1 MTAEKRPESGGARQ
15 KSRAEQALERFHEE
29 GSLSG
34 YDAKNLLRLW
44 PYVRPHRAYLFG
56 SVALLLCASALALL
70 RPLVM
75 RSGLDGIGKEPD
87 AMMRAGLLLTGL
99 VVLEQAVAFPQMY
112 LMQAGGA
119 RAMNDLRLAVFRFL
133 HTRSLAFFDR
143 TPVGRLVTRVTND
156 VDAIG
161 EMFASGAL
169 NAIGDLVRLAVIV
182 AVLLSL
188 NWQMSLIAFVS
199 VPPILLM
206 VNWTRRRIRE
216 AFREVRTKTAR
227 MNAYVNEQVNG
238 MALVQAYAREDA
250 GARDFDVIN
259 RAYRDAN
266 NRSIVLDA
274 TMDASIEMVSS
285 LCIASVLWAAGVQSA
300 SEHVTF
306 GTLFAFVAYIEM
318 FFLPIRDLSA
328 RYTLVQSAMTGAE
341 RVFELFDNE
350 EEDAPPRATAPEA
363 STSLAAADAPA
374 LELDEVS
381 FGYKPGI
388 LALRDVTLRVARGEK
403 VALVGATGAGK
414 STVASLLLR
423 LYEVQSGTV
432 RAFGRDVRDYGRDE
446 LRARFAVVPQDVFL
460 FPGSVASNIAA
471 GDVTPDL
478 ERVRRA
484 LERVGALD
492 LFERREG
499 GLAAKVNERGSNFSA
514 GERQLIAFA
523 RALYK
528 DPDVLVLDEATA
540 NIDSDTEARLQRAV
554 EKILEGR
561 TSLVIA
567 HRLST
572 IRAADRILVFHK
584 GRLVE
589 EGRHEELLAKDGIYA
604 RLHALQFAKEVE
616 ESRSVRPPAA
626 IADEPV
632 AETERPAS
640 G

>member
-1 MTAEKRPESGGARQ
+1 MTAQKKPA
-15 KSRAEQALERFHEE
+15 KSRGEEALARFHEE
-29 GSLSG
+29 GGLSG

-56 SVALLLCASALALL
+56 SVALLLCASGFALL

-75 RSGLDGIGKEPD
+75 RAGLDGIGKEPG
-87 AMMRAGLLLTGL
+87 AIARAGFLLTGII
-99 VVLEQAVAFPQMY
+99 VLEQAIAFPQMY

-119 RAMNDLRLAVFRFL
+119 RAMNDLRLAVFKFL

-199 VPPILLM
+199 VPPILLV

-216 AFREVRTKTAR
+216 AFREVRSKTAR

-250 GARDFDVIN
+250 GAREFDAIN
-259 RAYRDAN
+259 SAYRDAN

-274 TMDASIEMVSS
+274 TMDASIEMISS
-285 LCIASVLWAAGVQSA
+285 LCIASVLWAAGVQNA

-328 RYTLVQSAMTGAE
+328 RYTLLQSAMTGAE
-341 RVFELFDNE
+341 RVFELFDNK
-350 EEDAPPRATAPEA
+350 EEDAPARAEAAGEVAPV
-363 STSLAAADAPA
+363 DGAPA
-374 LELDEVS
+374 LELEHVS
-381 FGYKPGI
+381 FGYKPEV
-388 LALRDVTLRVARGEK
+388 LALRDVTMRVKRGEK

-414 STVASLLLR
+414 STVASLFLR
-423 LYEVQSGTV
+423 LYEVQAGVV
-432 RAFGRDVRDYGRDE
+432 RAFGRDVRDYSRDE
-446 LRARFAVVPQDVFL
+446 LRAHFAVVPQDVFL
-460 FPGSVASNIAA
+460 FPGTVASNVAA
-471 GDVTPDL
+471 GDAEPDL
-478 ERVRRA
+478 ARVRRA
-484 LERVGALD
+484 VERVGALD
-492 LFERREG
+492 LFERRDD
-499 GLAAKVNERGSNFSA
+499 GLMAKVNERGSNFSA

-528 DPDVLVLDEATA
+528 DPEVLVLDEATA

-572 IRAADRILVFHK
+572 IRAADRIIVFHK

-589 EGRHEELLAKDGIYA
+589 EGRHDDLLTRGGIYA
-604 RLHALQFAKEVE
+604 RLHALQFAKEAE
-616 ESRSVRPPAA
+616 ARSGRP
-626 IADEPV
+626 PV
-632 AETERPAS
+632 AEVVAEPGAE
-640 G
+640 

>member
-1 MTAEKRPESGGARQ
+1 MSAAPKPKNGE
-15 KSRAEQALERFHEE
+15 KSRGEAALARFHEE
-29 GSLSG
+29 GGLTS
-34 YDAKNLLRLW
+34 YDSKNLLRLW
-44 PYVRPHRAYLFG
+44 PYIRPHRAYLLG
-56 SVALLLCASALALL
+56 SVALLLLASGFALA
-70 RPLVM
+70 RPLIM
-75 RSGLDGIGKEPD
+75 RSGLDGIGKEPG
-87 AMMRAGLLLTGL
+87 AITRAGLLLTA
-99 VVLEQAVAFPQMY
+99 VIIIEQGIAFPQMY

-119 RAMNDLRLAVFRFL
+119 KAMNDLRLAVFRFL

-182 AVLLSL
+182 GVLLWM
-188 NWQMSLIAFVS
+188 NWKMSLIAFVL
-199 VPPILLM
+199 VPPILLV

-250 GARDFDVIN
+250 GAKEFDVIN
-259 RAYRDAN
+259 SAYRDAN

-274 TMDASIEMVSS
+274 TMDASIEMISS

-341 RVFELFDNE
+341 RVFELFDNQD
-350 EEDAPPRATAPEA
+350 EDAPPRTSSSVVPKTSTADE
-363 STSLAAADAPA
+363 TGPA
-374 LELDEVS
+374 LELDGVS
-381 FGYKPGI
+381 FGYKPGV
-388 LALRDVTLRVARGEK
+388 LALRDVTLQIARGEK

-414 STVASLLLR
+414 STVASLFLR
-423 LYEVQSGTV
+423 LYEVEEGTV
-432 RAFGRDVRDYGRDE
+432 RAFGRDVRDYPRDE
-446 LRARFAVVPQDVFL
+446 LRTRFAVVPQDVFL
-460 FPGSVASNIAA
+460 FPGTVATNIAA
-471 GDVTPDL
+471 GDVKPDMP
-478 ERVRRA
+478 RVKQA

-492 LFERREG
+492 IFERREG
-499 GLAAKVNERGSNFSA
+499 GLDAKVGERGSNFSA

-540 NIDSDTEARLQRAV
+540 SIDSDTESRLQHAV
-554 EKILEGR
+554 EEILVGR

-572 IRAADRILVFHK
+572 IRAADRIVVFHK
-584 GRLVE
+584 GRVVE
-589 EGRHEELLAKDGIYA
+589 EGRHEALLAKGGVYA
-604 RLHALQFAKEVE
+604 RLHALQFAKEAE
-616 ESRSVRPPAA
+616 ARSARPAA
-626 IADEPV
+626 IAE
-632 AETERPAS
+632 AAAAAS
-640 G
+640 GGD